1 MLLRE
6 MQQDRLT
13 EDISTVIWRV
23 LPVDDSQSMQPG
35 EERVTHT
42 HTHEHTHTQ
51 TVHLFHLFCT
61 SACIDLPS

>member
-42 HTHEHTHTQ
+42 HTHEHTHT
-51 TVHLFHLFCT
+51 
-61 SACIDLPS
+61 